1 MFVFQGYLLGSLGL
15 MALGGWYYI
24 YLVSSIFILSYL
36 FARENLE
43 CESVHS
49 FNGSVLG
56 LVLYA
61 FWIFDLQKG

>member
-1 MFVFQGYLLGSLGL
+1 MV
-15 MALGGWYYI
+15 LGGWYYI
-24 YLVSSIFILSYL
+24 YLVSSIFILLYL
-36 FARENLE
+36 FARGGNLE

-56 LVLYA
+56 IVLYA

>member
-15 MALGGWYYI
+15 MVLGGGIISILYLLSSSYHI
-24 YLVSSIFILSYL
+24 YL
-36 FARENLE
+36 RGGNLE

-49 FNGSVLG
+49 FNGAALG

>member
-1 MFVFQGYLLGSLGL
+1 YLLGSLGL
-15 MALGGWYYI
+15 MVLGGWYYI

-36 FARENLE
+36 FARGNLE